1 MAISLFTWAIHLVSR
16 YVFLEFK
23 DFKDFKDFKY
33 PMGSSWTSGLF
44 SGAGLQLSRFLFL
57 GKISA
62 LSTVLSL
69 ILTLTLSSLF
79 ALPAH
84 ADQLVTR
91 ITVNQEDKGDLFVNR
106 VDNGDFLVKT
116 EDLKNIGFRN
126 PFGTVT
132 RLEGEEYRSLKSMTG
147 VNFTFD
153 EGTLSLAL
161 SAPPSL
167 LGKETVDFLAMQ
179 TQKVYYPE
187 DSSVFLNYGADYQAA
202 RGLSSSSF
210 TLTDQFGARKG
221 NVLFLTDSLFSLDQ
235 SQDRFVRLQ
244 SSFTYDDRK
253 ELWRFIA
260 GDFFAASDDLG
271 SSLNMGGLSFAKVY
285 RIDPYF
291 INYPTL
297 GLSGQVSLP
306 SEAKVYLNGILM
318 KTEHFSPGEFEL
330 KNITPYGSAGAV
342 DVVLKDAFG
351 REQRISYPFYFG
363 GASLLKKG
371 LQEYSYNLG
380 FLRDQYGTE
389 SNRYSDL
396 AFSAFHRFGVSDA
409 LTLGFRAEAKE
420 SLYNLGPQ
428 ATVLLNH
435 AGLLS
440 LSLAGSTG
448 GSAAN
453 GAAGTAS
460 YSYQGLR
467 AGANASFSGYTR
479 DYAIVAG
486 NSAFVPKTQASGGLS
501 YTDKLLGALSL
512 GYSSTKVYQGQNS
525 NVASAGY
532 SRILPGGVT
541 LTATY
546 RHIKQADSANE
557 IFVALNYSPKP
568 DLSISASYQSS
579 KGSRDEL
586 FEVQKNA
593 PIGEGY
599 GYRVNLDHSEAAGQS
614 GTTLNPSL
622 QYNGRYGIYQGEFTG
637 QESAGHSYER
647 YHLAASG
654 ALVYAGSTFGAT
666 RPVYDS
672 FGLVKVGD
680 LEGVKVLLN
689 SQEIGS
695 TDSTGKLFIPDL
707 GAFYQNQVAIDSK
720 QISIDYFLSSVSKVI
735 SPPLRSGSCIPFL
748 AKKLQP
754 ITGSLKVRVAGV
766 VKPVE
771 YREMTLTVQGK
782 QIVFPTGI
790 GGAFDIDLS
799 QSDEF
804 KKLAEAEE
812 SGCASFVAGPSLFIK
827 PGSYQATVDYQGKPR
842 SFAVI
847 IPNSTEQVIDL
858 GEIIIDV
865 APEPEQK
872 SVKAPPV
879 PEPVVKAAAPT
890 APAPAVVKA
899 APVVPSAA
907 IKPAAKVAVKAVEK
921 PTEAPLV
928 KTVPPK
934 LLPDDLPIMEVN
946 FRFGTA
952 QLASYDDQAILT
964 TAVRLLELFPYA
976 RLVVEGYADQMGSH
990 EYNQALSKKRALAV
1004 AAGLKKLGVPA
1015 DKIAKISWFGKRTL
1029 LCNSMEARCREQN
1042 RRVVIQLVE
1051 GP

>member
-1 MAISLFTWAIHLVSR
+1 MWKRLCACRNQRV
-16 YVFLEFK
+16 
-23 DFKDFKDFKY
+23 
-33 PMGSSWTSGLF
+33 
-44 SGAGLQLSRFLFL
+44 
-57 GKISA
+57 SA
-62 LSTVLSL
+62 LPAALSL
-69 ILTLTLSSLF
+69 IFLLTLSWCLF

-91 ITVNQEDKGDLFVNR
+91 VTVNQEDKGDLFVNR
-106 VDNGDFLVKT
+106 VDSGDFLVKT

-147 VNFTFD
+147 VSFTFD

-167 LGKETVDFLAMQ
+167 LGKETVDFLATQ

-202 RGLSSSSF
+202 SGLSSSSF
-210 TLTDQFGARKG
+210 SLADQFGARMG
-221 NVLFLTDSLFSLDQ
+221 SVLFLTDSLFSLDQ
-235 SQDRFVRLQ
+235 SQDRFVRMQ

-253 ELWRFIA
+253 ELRRFIA
-260 GDFFAASDDLG
+260 GDFFAASGDLG

-351 REQRISYPFYFG
+351 REQHISYPFYFG

-380 FLRDQYGTE
+380 FLRDQYGTD

-428 ATVLLNH
+428 ATVLLGH
-435 AGLLS
+435 AGLLNF
-440 LSLAGSTG
+440 SLAGSTG
-448 GSAAN
+448 ASAAT

-467 AGANASFSGYTR
+467 AGANASFSGYSR
-479 DYAIVAG
+479 DYAIIAAS
-486 NSAFVPKTQASGGLS
+486 SALVPKTQASGGLS
-501 YTDKLLGALSL
+501 YTDKSLGALSL
-512 GYSSTKVYQGQNS
+512 GYSSTKVYQGQGS
-525 NVASAGY
+525 EVASVGY
-532 SRILPGGVT
+532 SRILPAGVT

-546 RHIKQADSANE
+546 RNIRQTDAASANE
-557 IFVALNYSPKP
+557 LFVALNYAPKP
-568 DLSISASYQSS
+568 DLSVSASYQSS
-579 KGSRDEL
+579 NGSRDEL
-586 FEVQKNA
+586 LEVQKNA
-593 PIGEGY
+593 PIGEGF
-599 GYRVNLDHSEAAGQS
+599 GYRVSLDHSEAAGQS

-637 QESAGHSYER
+637 QEIAGHSNEH

-654 ALVYAGSTFGAT
+654 ALVYAGNTFGAT

-695 TDSTGKLFIPDL
+695 TDSTGKLFVPDL

-735 SPPLRSGSCIPFL
+735 SPPLRSGSCIPFI
-748 AKKLQP
+748 AKRLQP
-754 ITGSLKVRVAGV
+754 ITGALKVRVAGV

-782 QIVFPTGI
+782 QIVFPTGT

-847 IPNSTEQVIDL
+847 IPNSSEQIIDL

-872 SVKAPPV
+872 SEKAPAA
-879 PEPVVKAAAPT
+879 PEPTVKAAAPT
-890 APAPAVVKA
+890 AAAPEPAVVKA
-899 APVVPSAA
+899 APVAKAPAVVPPPAV
-907 IKPAAKVAVKAVEK
+907 KPAAKAAVKAVEK
-921 PTEAPLV
+921 PAEAPLV
-928 KTVPPK
+928 KTAPTKP
-934 LLPDDLPIMEVN
+934 LPDDLPIMEVN

-964 TAVRLLELFPYA
+964 TAVRLMELFPYA

-1004 AAGLKKLGVPA
+1004 AAALKKLGVPA